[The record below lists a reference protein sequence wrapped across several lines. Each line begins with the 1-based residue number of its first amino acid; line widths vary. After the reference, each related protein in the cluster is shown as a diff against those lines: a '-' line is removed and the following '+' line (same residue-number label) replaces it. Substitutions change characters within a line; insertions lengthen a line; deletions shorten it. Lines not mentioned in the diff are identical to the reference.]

1 MGYCLQDLH
10 FLTCKKQ
17 AARHWSPSGVT
28 FIPILVLRKIPV
40 GWSILYFFICA
51 RTAMVS
57 PAGRL
62 QKTDNPREPLTR
74 T

>member
-1 MGYCLQDLH
+1 MGCCLQDLH
-10 FLTCKKQ
+10 FPTCKKQ
-17 AARHWSPSGVT
+17 AARDWSPSGVT
-28 FIPILVLRKIPV
+28 FIPILMLRKIPV

-51 RTAMVS
+51 RTVTVS

-62 QKTDNPREPLTR
+62 QKTDHHREPLTR